1 MIQFLKMKR
10 LGQSGFG
17 GFERKEQLF
26 VAGGAGWMDQTT
38 SSAAFVT
45 NTYKIF

>member
-1 MIQFLKMKR
+1 MVLEGLKGKNSC
-10 LGQSGFG
+10 LWQEELVG
-17 GFERKEQLF
+17 
-26 VAGGAGWMDQTT
+26 MDQTT